1 MGLTTIVIIAVL
13 FVVIVTVT
21 IVLVKSLVKPQKIS
35 SIQKLI
41 KEQKYPQAQKLAKG
55 IIAKNQRDYLAHYWL
70 GKAYLADNK
79 SELAFMEYKTVN
91 ENALFNGDIPE
102 IEFRRTMAELY
113 KKFNQPQDALKEYLL
128 LTKLDPTNAE
138 NDYNV
143 GQIYESMGKGAM
155 AMGFYQKCITANKK
169 HAKAHS
175 AMGYLLYRSKQYTEA
190 KKEIDT
196 AIHLSPDTYSNYYYM
211 GKILKDN
218 NNFSAALKQFEK
230 AERDPLFKQRALIE
244 RGSCYAAVTQFD
256 NAITEYEH
264 AIKIS
269 KDEANQETLYARYFL
284 ASCYEKTRNIEKAIE
299 QWEKIF
305 SRNRSFRDVATKL
318 SQYKEIEAN
327 DNMKEYLTCSA
338 QNFSELC
345 KKIALSGFNLTCQR
359 IEQTKS
365 GCVMLASDDK
375 KEGWMNQRQQMI
387 LVQFFRDTNPVED
400 SVVRKAADSV
410 KSQNYEK
417 AILISSS
424 EFTRTAMSFAET
436 RPINLVGKL
445 QLETLLSKAGI

>member
-21 IVLVKSLVKPQKIS
+21 IILVKSLVKPQKIS

>member
-21 IVLVKSLVKPQKIS
+21 IILVKSLVKPQKIS

-102 IEFRRTMAELY
+102 IEFRRIMAELY

-269 KDEANQETLYARYFL
+269 KDESNQETLYARYFL

-338 QNFSELC
+338 QSFSELC

>member
-21 IVLVKSLVKPQKIS
+21 IILVKSLVKPQKIS

-269 KDEANQETLYARYFL
+269 KDESNQETLYARYFL